1 MVGEGYAGLID
12 TCQILAVPKDIDA
25 LISMGFGLVQAA
37 LTTEYS
43 ISNAAE
49 VGIEV
54 IGVPIEK
61 DKEVKAAL
69 NTLLPTIDALWLIS
83 DPVVLAGTERVKEIF
98 TLCDAMKKPVFAYD
112 KLFANFGA
120 ALIISADIATMG
132 KQAAKAANN
141 ILNDNKSM
149 EKVQNPAGSSIAINV
164 KKLEQYGIPLEF
176 AFCNDRADCQPSG
189 GINLRSNLFAKGH
202 SGR

>member
-61 DKEVKAAL
+61 DKEVK
-69 NTLLPTIDALWLIS
+69 
-83 DPVVLAGTERVKEIF
+83 R
-98 TLCDAMKKPVFAYD
+98 
-112 KLFANFGA
+112 
-120 ALIISADIATMG
+120 
-132 KQAAKAANN
+132 
-141 ILNDNKSM
+141 
-149 EKVQNPAGSSIAINV
+149 
-164 KKLEQYGIPLEF
+164 
-176 AFCNDRADCQPSG
+176 R
-189 GINLRSNLFAKGH
+189 
-202 SGR
+202 

>member
-132 KQAAKAANN
+132 KQAAKMANN

-149 EKVQNPAGSSIAINV
+149 EKAQNPAGSYIAINV
-164 KKLEQYGIPLEF
+164 KKLELYGIPLNSK
-176 AFCNDRADCQPSG
+176 ALSSYPLKISR
-189 GINLRSNLFAKGH
+189 
-202 SGR
+202 